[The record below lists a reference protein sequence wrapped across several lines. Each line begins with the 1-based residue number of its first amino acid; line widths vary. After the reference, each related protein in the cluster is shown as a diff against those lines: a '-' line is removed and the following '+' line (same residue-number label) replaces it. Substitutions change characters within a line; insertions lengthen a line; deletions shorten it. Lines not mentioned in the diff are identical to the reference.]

1 MASTLMI
8 DDRLQIDKFN
18 VTTFTGDY
26 GINHDGFRKDVF
38 IDGSYTRGI
47 DETPTDYTDD
57 LQFKPKD
64 VSGNVHLKTISPN
77 YAPHGAF
84 PTRKFEYSN
93 GTVTWFRPELPWSWM
108 GAGTTKH
115 PGTFKIT
122 KDFQSVLI
130 TLIVLAIIAYFV
142 QTLK

>member
-26 GINHDGFRKDVF
+26 GINYDGFRKDVF
-38 IDGSYTRGI
+38 IDGSYTRAI
-47 DETPTDYTDD
+47 DETPEVYTDE
-57 LQFKPKD
+57 LQFKPKG
-64 VSGNVHLKTISPN
+64 VAGNIHLKTISPN
-77 YAPHGAF
+77 YAPHGMF
-84 PTRKFEYSN
+84 PTRKFEYSD

-108 GAGTTKH
+108 GADPNT
-115 PGTFKIT
+115 GTFKIT
-122 KDFQSVLI
+122 KDFRNVLI
-130 TLIVLAIIAYFV
+130 TLIVLAIIAYLV

>member
-26 GINHDGFRKDVF
+26 GINYDGFRKDVF

-64 VSGNVHLKTISPN
+64 IAGNTHLKTISPN

-84 PTRKFEYSN
+84 PTRKFEYSD

-108 GAGTTKH
+108 GAGTTH

-122 KDFQSVLI
+122 KDFQSVLT
-130 TLIVLAIIAYFV
+130 TLIVLAIIAYLV

>member
-64 VSGNVHLKTISPN
+64 LAGNMYLKTTSPN
-77 YAPHGAF
+77 YAPHGMF
-84 PTRKFEYSN
+84 PTRKFEYSD
-93 GTVTWFRPELPWSWM
+93 GTVTWFRPGLPWSWM
-108 GAGTTKH
+108 GSGTTH

-122 KDFQSVLI
+122 KDFQNVLI
-130 TLIVLAIIAYFV
+130 TLIVLAIIAYLV